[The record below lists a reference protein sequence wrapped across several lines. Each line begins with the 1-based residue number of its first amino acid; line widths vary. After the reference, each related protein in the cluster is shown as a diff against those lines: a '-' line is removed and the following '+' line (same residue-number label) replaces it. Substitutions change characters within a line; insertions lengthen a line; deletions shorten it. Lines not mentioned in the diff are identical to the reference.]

1 MQSEIEGNA
10 QLLRATAL
18 AELWAAELSSPQ
30 SAKAKCG
37 FQFAFPSHK
46 KLHSK
51 KEKSWKLLCE
61 SLKCT

>member
-1 MQSEIEGNA
+1 MQSEIEGNI
-10 QLLRATAL
+10 QLLRVRAS

-30 SAKAKCG
+30 SAEAKCG
-37 FQFAFPSHK
+37 FQFAFHSHK

-51 KEKSWKLLCE
+51 RKKSYKLLCG